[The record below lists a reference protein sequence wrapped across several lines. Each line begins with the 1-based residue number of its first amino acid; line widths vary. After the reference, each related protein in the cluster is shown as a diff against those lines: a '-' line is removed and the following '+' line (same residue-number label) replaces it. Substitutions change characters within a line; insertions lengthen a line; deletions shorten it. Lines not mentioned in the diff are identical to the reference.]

1 MKGQSMNNMQSPPQL
16 SSHRIGF
23 VSTRFNSTDGVSLE
37 ARKWSKVLERLGQSV
52 YYFAGQSDQPDEIS
66 FIVPEAHFL
75 HADIQAIANISYRS
89 PTRPPEITHR
99 IHELRGYLKDRLY
112 EFIKKFDIELLI
124 AENALS
130 IPLNIPLGLAL
141 AELIAETGIPVIGH
155 HHDFFWE
162 RKRFLVN
169 CIGDYLEMA
178 FPPRL
183 PSLHHVVINS
193 LAATEMGRRR
203 GINVSVIPNVMNFD
217 NPPGPPDEYTSSLR
231 ADLGVDLD
239 EHFFLQP
246 TRPLQRKGIEYSI
259 ELIRRLGAKAR
270 LVISHAGGDEGNEY
284 VEHVRVLAKLMDV
297 RVNFVSDLIKTERG
311 TTTDGHKIYTLE
323 DVYRYAD
330 LVTLPS
336 LLEGFGNAF
345 LEAVY
350 YHRPIFVNN
359 YTIYS
364 IDIKPKGFQNVEF
377 TGFITDKTIKHVDKI
392 LSDRKF
398 TEEMIE
404 HNYELGKQ
412 FYSFTVLERQ
422 LQVLLHACF
431 SREAWGW

>member
-1 MKGQSMNNMQSPPQL
+1 MNNRQNPPHL

-23 VSTRFNSTDGVSLE
+23 ISTRFNGTDGVSLE
-37 ARKWSKVLERLGQSV
+37 TRKWAQVLERLGQRV
-52 YYFAGQSDQPDEIS
+52 YYFAGQSDQPKEIS
-66 FIVPEAHFL
+66 FVVPEAHFL
-75 HADIQAIANISYRS
+75 HKDVQEIANISYRS
-89 PTRPPEITHR
+89 STRPLKITHR
-99 IHELRGYLKDRLY
+99 IHELRNYLKDRLY
-112 EFIKKFDIELLI
+112 QFIKRYDLELLI

-130 IPLNIPLGLAL
+130 IPLNVPLGLAL
-141 AELIAETGIPVIGH
+141 AELIAETGIPAIGH

-183 PSLHHVVINS
+183 PSMHHVVINS
-193 LAATEMGRRR
+193 LAATEMGKRR
-203 GINVSVIPNVMNFD
+203 GINVSVIPNVMDFD
-217 NPPGPPDEYTSSLR
+217 NTPAGPDEYTESLR
-231 ADLGVDLD
+231 ADLGVDPN

-246 TRPLQRKGIEYSI
+246 TRPLQRKGIEYAV
-259 ELIRRLGAKAR
+259 ELIRRLGEEAR
-270 LVISHAGGDEGNEY
+270 LIISHAGGDEGNEY
-284 VEHVRVLAKLMDV
+284 VEHVRTLAGLMNV
-297 RVNFVSDLIKTERG
+297 RVNFVSDLISTERG
-311 TTTDGHKIYTLE
+311 ATKDGRKIYTLG
-323 DVYRYAD
+323 DVYSQAE
-330 LVTLPS
+330 LVTFPS

-350 YHRPIFVNN
+350 YRRPIFINN

-364 IDIKPKGFQNVEF
+364 IDIKPKGFQAVAFN
-377 TGFITDKTIKHVDKI
+377 GFITEETIKHVQKI

-398 TEEMIE
+398 TEEMTE

-431 SREAWGW
+431 SREEWGW

>member
-1 MKGQSMNNMQSPPQL
+1 MKDMHRPPHL
-16 SSHRIGF
+16 SNHRIGF

-37 ARKWSKVLERLGQSV
+37 TRKWAQVLERLGQNV
-52 YYFAGQSDQPDEIS
+52 YYFAGESDQPKEIS
-66 FIVPEAHFL
+66 FIEPEAHFL
-75 HADIQAIANISYRS
+75 HKDVQEIANISYRS
-89 PTRPPEITHR
+89 ATRPPKMTHR
-99 IHELRGYLKDRLY
+99 IHELREHLKQRLY
-112 EFIKKFDIELLI
+112 AFIKKFDIQLLI

-193 LAATEMGRRR
+193 LAATEMGKRR
-203 GINVSVIPNVMNFD
+203 GINVSVIPNVMDFD
-217 NPPGPPDEYTSSLR
+217 NPPGPPDDYTASLR
-231 ADLGVDLD
+231 ADLGVDPG

-246 TRPLQRKGIEYSI
+246 TRPLQRKGIEYAI
-259 ELIRRLGAKAR
+259 ELIRRLGEEAR
-270 LVISHAGGDEGNEY
+270 LVISHAGGDEGSEY
-284 VEHVRVLAKLMDV
+284 VEHVRTLAGLMNV
-297 RVNFVSDLIKTERG
+297 RVNFVSDIISTERG
-311 TTTDGHKIYTLE
+311 TTKDGRKVYTLS
-323 DVYRYAD
+323 DMYPYAD
-330 LVTLPS
+330 LVTFPS

-350 YHRPIFVNN
+350 YRRPIFINN

-364 IDIKPKGFQNVEF
+364 IDIKPKGFQAVEF
-377 TGFITDKTIKHVDKI
+377 NGFITDETIKHVQTI
-392 LSDRKF
+392 LGDPKSVDVM
-398 TEEMIE
+398 TE
-404 HNYELGKQ
+404 HNYALGKQ

-431 SREAWGW
+431 SREEWGW

>member
-1 MKGQSMNNMQSPPQL
+1 MQDMQSPPYL

-37 ARKWSKVLERLGQSV
+37 TRKWAQVLEELGQSL
-52 YYFAGQSDQPDEIS
+52 YYFAGQSDQPQDIS
-66 FIVPEAHFL
+66 IVVPEAHFL
-75 HADIQAIANISYRS
+75 HKDVQEIANISYRS
-89 PTRPPEITHR
+89 STRSPKITHQ

-112 EFIKKFDIELLI
+112 EFIKKYDLELLI

-193 LAATEMGRRR
+193 LAATEMGKRR
-203 GINVSVIPNVMNFD
+203 GINVSVIPNVMDFD
-217 NPPGPPDEYTSSLR
+217 NPPAPPDEYTESLR
-231 ADLGVDLD
+231 ADLQVDPN

-246 TRPLQRKGIEYSI
+246 TRPLQRKGIEYAI
-259 ELIRRLGAKAR
+259 ELIRRLGENAR
-270 LVISHAGGDEGNEY
+270 LVISHAGGDEGSEY
-284 VEHVRVLAKLMDV
+284 VEHVRTLAKLMDV
-297 RVNFVSDLIKTERG
+297 RVNFVSDIISTERG
-311 TTTDGHKIYTLE
+311 TTKDGRKIYTLE
-323 DVYRYAD
+323 DVYPHAD
-330 LVTLPS
+330 LVTFPS

-350 YHRPIFVNN
+350 YRRPMFVNN

-364 IDIKPKGFQNVEF
+364 IDIKPKGFQAVEF
-377 TGFITDKTIKHVDKI
+377 NGFITDETIKHVQKT
-392 LSDRKF
+392 LKDRKF
-398 TEEMIE
+398 TEELTE
-404 HNYELGKQ
+404 RNYNLGKQ
-412 FYSFTVLERQ
+412 FYSFTVLEQ
-422 LQVLLHACF
+422 HLKVLLHSCF
-431 SREAWGW
+431 SREGWGW

>member
-1 MKGQSMNNMQSPPQL
+1 MQSPPQL
-16 SSHRIGF
+16 ASHHIGF

-37 ARKWSKVLERLGQSV
+37 TRKWAQVLERLGQSV
-52 YYFAGQSDQPDEIS
+52 YYFAGQSDQSEQIS

-75 HADIQAIANISYRS
+75 HADVQAIANISYRS
-89 PTRPPEITHR
+89 PTRPQKITHQ
-99 IHELRGYLKDRLY
+99 IHELRSYLKDRLY
-112 EFIKKFDIELLI
+112 EFIKKYDLELLI

-183 PSLHHVVINS
+183 PSIHHVVINS
-193 LAATEMGRRR
+193 LAAIEMGKRR
-203 GINVSVIPNVMNFD
+203 GINVSIIPNVMDFD
-217 NPPGPPDEYTSSLR
+217 NPPAAPDEYTAALR
-231 ADLGVDLD
+231 ADLQVDPD

-246 TRPLQRKGIEYSI
+246 TRPLQRKGIEYAI
-259 ELIRRLGAKAR
+259 ELICRLGEKAR
-270 LVISHAGGDEGNEY
+270 LVISHAGGDEGKEY
-284 VEHVRVLAKLMDV
+284 IEHVRTLAKLMDV
-297 RVNFVSDLIKTERG
+297 PVNFVSDIIGTERS
-311 TTTDGHKIYTLE
+311 TTKDGHKVYTLG
-323 DVYRYAD
+323 DVYPHAD
-330 LVTLPS
+330 LVTFPS

-350 YHRPIFVNN
+350 YRRPIFMNN

-364 IDIKPKGFQNVEF
+364 IDIKPKGFQAVEF
-377 TGFITDKTIKHVDKI
+377 NGFITDETIKQVQKI

-398 TEEMIE
+398 VEETTE

-422 LQVLLHACF
+422 LQVLLHSCF
-431 SREAWGW
+431 SREEWGW